1 MTNPR
6 EENTAGE
13 AIEDVIV
20 PQDDALPN
28 PDRSGHGKMPE
39 DVDDDTYQ
47 RAAEQERVAA
57 GLADYAP
64 SDVPT
69 PPIPC
74 PRKHPTRR
82 TWHSAVCWTPRTTP
96 RKKTAKE
103 SLSGRPG
110 HHVAS
115 PNDFR

>member
-64 SDVPT
+64 SDVPDATDPLPPEASDEADLAQRGLLDT
-69 PPIPC
+69 PDD
-74 PRKHPTRR
+74 
-82 TWHSAVCWTPRTTP
+82 TPEEDR
-96 RKKTAKE
+96 
-103 SLSGRPG
+103 
-110 HHVAS
+110 
-115 PNDFR
+115 

>member
-64 SDVPT
+64 SDVPDATDPLPPESSDEADLAQRGLLNT
-69 PPIPC
+69 PDD
-74 PRKHPTRR
+74 
-82 TWHSAVCWTPRTTP
+82 TPEEDR
-96 RKKTAKE
+96 
-103 SLSGRPG
+103 
-110 HHVAS
+110 
-115 PNDFR
+115 

>member
-64 SDVPT
+64 SDVPDATDPLPPESSDEADLAQRGLLDT
-69 PPIPC
+69 PDD
-74 PRKHPTRR
+74 
-82 TWHSAVCWTPRTTP
+82 TPEEDR
-96 RKKTAKE
+96 
-103 SLSGRPG
+103 
-110 HHVAS
+110 
-115 PNDFR
+115 